1 MGVPGATCGYALQVS
16 VTPVSSQAILFNQV
30 IWMRE
35 FQPENVKGA
44 QASLDRTARL
54 IAFARFGGVSTYT
67 VVSFKLPTIGR

>member
-1 MGVPGATCGYALQVS
+1 MYTLQVS
-16 VTPVSSQAILFNQV
+16 VTLMSSQAILFHQV

-44 QASLDRTARL
+44 QVSLDHTACL
-54 IAFARFGGVSTYT
+54 IVFASFRGINSYT